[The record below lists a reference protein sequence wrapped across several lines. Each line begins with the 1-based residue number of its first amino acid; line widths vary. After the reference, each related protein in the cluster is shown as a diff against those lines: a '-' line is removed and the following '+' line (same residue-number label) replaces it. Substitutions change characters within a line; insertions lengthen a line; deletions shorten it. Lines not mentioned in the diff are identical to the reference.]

1 MKHIQ
6 NILTQLSQEKYIEI
20 LYACETGSRA
30 WGFPSPDSDYD
41 IRFIYMHK
49 RDWYLSLIEQKDTIE
64 QMIGDFDVTGWD
76 VRKCL
81 YLLKKSNAPL
91 IERFQSPIEYMSDE
105 GFRDDFKNLITQY
118 YSPIAVFY
126 HHYSLATNFWEDLKD
141 KEEIKLKSFFY
152 LVRSL
157 LSCNWIIHDDTVLP
171 MQIEGLMKYIDDDLK
186 SRFRELIKL
195 KATVGEKYLHKA
207 DADLFDW
214 IKTMFE
220 KLTIAKDNIK
230 INNADMGSLNEF
242 FIKMF
247 YAKASN

>member
-1 MKHIQ
+1 MKQIQ
-6 NILTQLSQEKYIEI
+6 NILTQLSQEKAIEI

-49 RDWYLSLIEQKDTIE
+49 RDWYLMLNEQKDTIE

-81 YLLKKSNAPL
+81 GLLKKSNVPL
-91 IERFQSPIEYMSDE
+91 IERFQSPIEYMNDA
-105 GFRDDFKNLITQY
+105 GFRDEFKNLIEQY

-141 KEEIKLKSFFY
+141 KEEMKLKSFFY

-157 LSCNWIIHDDTVLP
+157 LSCNWITHDDTVLP
-171 MQIEGLMKYIDDDLK
+171 MQIEGLFKYIDDDLK
-186 SRFRELIKL
+186 NRFRELIKL
-195 KATVGEKYLHKA
+195 KATVGEKYLHKV
-207 DADLFDW
+207 DADLFEW

-220 KLTIAKDNIK
+220 KLAFAKDNIK
-230 INNADMGSLNEF
+230 INNEGMGSLNEF

-247 YAKASN
+247 YAKAND

>member
-6 NILTQLSQEKYIEI
+6 NILTQLSQEKDIEI

-49 RDWYLSLIEQKDTIE
+49 RDWYLMLNEQKDTIE

-81 YLLKKSNAPL
+81 GLLKKSNVPL

-105 GFRDDFKNLITQY
+105 GFRDEFKNLIAQY

-126 HHYSLATNFWEDLKD
+126 HHHSLATNFWEDLKD

-157 LSCNWIIHDDTVLP
+157 LSCNWIINDDTVLP
-171 MQIEGLMKYIDDDLK
+171 MQIEGLFKYIDDDLK
-186 SRFRELIKL
+186 NRFRELIKL
-195 KATVGEKYLHKA
+195 KATVGEKHLHKA
-207 DADLFDW
+207 DADLFEW

-220 KLTIAKDNIK
+220 KLALVKDNIK
-230 INNADMGSLNEF
+230 INNEGMDSLNDF

-247 YAKASN
+247 YAKAND

>member
-1 MKHIQ
+1 MQHIQ
-6 NILTQLSQEKYIEI
+6 NILTQISLEKDIEI

-49 RDWYLSLIEQKDTIE
+49 RDWYLSLSEQKDTID
-64 QMIGDFDVTGWD
+64 QMVGDFDVTGWD
-76 VRKCL
+76 VRKCFG
-81 YLLKKSNAPL
+81 LLKKSNAPL
-91 IERFQSPIEYMSDE
+91 IERFQSPIEYMSDA
-105 GFRDDFKNLITQY
+105 GFRDEFKNLITKY

-157 LSCNWIIHDDTVLP
+157 LSCNWIINDDSVLP

-186 SRFRELIKL
+186 NKFRKLIQL
-195 KATVGEKYLHKA
+195 KAAVGEKYLHKA

-220 KLTIAKDNIK
+220 KLTLAKDNIK
-230 INNADMGSLNEF
+230 INNADMGSLNQF
-242 FIKMF
+242 FIKLF
-247 YAKASN
+247 YAKVNN